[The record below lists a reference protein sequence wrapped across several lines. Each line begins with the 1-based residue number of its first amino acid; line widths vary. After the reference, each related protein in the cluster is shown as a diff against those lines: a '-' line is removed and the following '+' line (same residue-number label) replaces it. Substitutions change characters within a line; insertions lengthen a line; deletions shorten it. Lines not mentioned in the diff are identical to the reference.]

1 MKEFGSDFHKCDSDF
16 QGASNYFD
24 VLGDVRL
31 YASGRHAIEAIL
43 KYGGWKRIWIP
54 AYFCYEVIGYIKS
67 IGIEV
72 CLYDDFPLCENENE
86 IIYNLPYRK
95 GDVLFRMNYFG
106 FRRKR
111 SNKNIAVPV
120 IEDHTHGVISCWALK
135 SDADYC
141 IVSLRKS
148 LPIAAGGILWSP
160 KQFELPKQI
169 EESVACRKM
178 AEMRFD
184 AMKLKAVYLREG
196 GDKNIFRDKYIES
209 EECIDSLSL
218 TGMDCESEK
227 IVRGMNIKL
236 WLDLKRDN
244 WYIAKGLLDRRFC
257 ILESTEDDLWYP
269 FSLTLLCK
277 SNAERERLRKYMIGN
292 CIYPAILWELPDNS
306 LFFKAKDFSDRML
319 SVHCDARYSRNDIYQ
334 MCNLLNKF
342 YDTNI

>member
-16 QGASNYFD
+16 QGASDYFD

-54 AYFCYEVIGYIKS
+54 AYFCYEVVGYIKS
-67 IGIEV
+67 TGIEI
-72 CLYDDFPLCENENE
+72 CLYDDFPLCENEMIDE
-86 IIYNLPYRK
+86 LPYKK

-106 FRRKR
+106 FRRRR

-120 IEDHTHGVISCWALK
+120 IEDHTHGLISSWALNSK
-135 SDADYC
+135 ADYC
-141 IVSLRKS
+141 IASLRKS

-160 KQFELPKQI
+160 KHLTLPEQI
-169 EESVACRKM
+169 EASVACRDM
-178 AEMRFD
+178 AMVRYD
-184 AMKLKAVYLREG
+184 AMKLKAVYLKGG
-196 GDKNIFRDKYIES
+196 GDKNVFRDKYIKS
-209 EECIDSLSL
+209 EKRIDDLSL
-218 TGMDCESEK
+218 TGMDCESER

-244 WYIAKGLLDRRFC
+244 WNIAKGLLDKRFC
-257 ILESTEDDLWYP
+257 ILESLEADRCYP
-269 FSLTLLCK
+269 FSLIFLCK
-277 SNAERERLRKYMIGN
+277 SNEERERLRKYMIGC
-292 CIYPAILWELPDNS
+292 CIYPAILWKLPEDS
-306 LFFKAKDFSDRML
+306 SFFKAKDFSDRML
-319 SVHCDARYSRNDIYQ
+319 SVHCDARYNREDIYQ